1 MGLLGSRGQKGI
13 TEQQG
18 LTQGHREGRGP
29 HWKVIGVPKA
39 QTNIDTPP
47 CLAED
52 QLLPVAAPFLSSK
65 PSGNAEE
72 FEKCVQSLAGAFSC
86 ALHEGLISWETP
98 LHPCDI

>member
-13 TEQQG
+13 TDQQG

-39 QTNIDTPP
+39 QTNINTSP

-52 QLLPVAAPFLSSK
+52 QLLPEGVPFLSFK

-72 FEKCVQSLAGAFSC
+72 SEKCVQSLVGAFSC
-86 ALHEGLISWETP
+86 ALHKGLISWETAP
-98 LHPCDI
+98 HPCDI